1 MKGNRQGS
9 ATVVQRWAVVG
20 VFDDHHLAGQAVS
33 ELCRA
38 GFVKEQIDV
47 ASPRYGGCSG
57 DPVGEADAGR
67 IAGTSSDARLGE
79 LVGGDFLD
87 AVIPGVDPADVA
99 GWGKVASCVPP
110 AGREVAGFVGN
121 LLGAGI
127 PEPEARYYRQE
138 WEAGR
143 TVITVASGRRSREA
157 ITILRRHGSY
167 DMLSGIVSRPL
178 F

>member
-20 VFDDHHLAGQAVS
+20 VFDDHHLAGQAVN

-38 GFVKEQIDV
+38 GFAKEQIDV
-47 ASPRYGGCSG
+47 AVPRAGGCRGHS
-57 DPVGEADAGR
+57 VGEAYPKESLGR
-67 IAGTSSDARLGE
+67 SSDARLGA
-79 LVGGDFLD
+79 LIGGDLLD
-87 AVIPGVDPADVA
+87 AVIPGSDPAGAA
-99 GWGKVASCVPP
+99 GWGKLASWVPP
-110 AGREVAGFVGN
+110 AGQDVVGFVGN

-127 PEPEARYYRQE
+127 SEPEARYYRDE

>member
-1 MKGNRQGS
+1 MKGHRQGS
-9 ATVVQRWAVVG
+9 APVVRRWTVVG

-38 GFVKEQIDV
+38 GFGKDQIDV
-47 ASPRYGGCSG
+47 AVPRYGGCSG
-57 DPVGEADAGR
+57 NSVGEADAER
-67 IAGTSSDARLGE
+67 SIGTSSDARLGE
-79 LVGGDFLD
+79 LVGGDCLD
-87 AVIPGVDPADVA
+87 AVIPGVDPADA
-99 GWGKVASCVPP
+99 AEWGKVASWVQP
-110 AGREVAGFVGN
+110 AGQEVAGFVGN
-121 LLGAGI
+121 LLGADI
-127 PEPEARYYRQE
+127 PEPEARYYRGE

-167 DMLSGIVSRPL
+167 DMLSGIVSRPV

>member
-1 MKGNRQGS
+1 MKGHRQGS
-9 ATVVQRWAVVG
+9 ATVVRRWTVVG

-38 GFVKEQIDV
+38 GFGKEQIEV
-47 ASPRYGGCSG
+47 ALPRSWGCSG
-57 DPVGEADAGR
+57 DSEGEADAGT
-67 IAGTSSDARLGE
+67 IAGTSNDARLGE

-87 AVIPGVDPADVA
+87 AVIPGVDPADA
-99 GWGKVASCVPP
+99 PGWGKVTSWIRP
-110 AGREVAGFVGN
+110 AGQEVAGFVGN

-127 PEPEARYYRQE
+127 PEPEARYYRGE

-167 DMLSGIVSRPL
+167 DMLSGIVSRPV